1 MNDSHHNSSET
12 ALRKICRENPEIRE
26 RLDDL
31 ILEIAGA
38 LAGDKNFKPQVFEQV
53 ELSLVFP
60 IFNEEENIPELY
72 RRVSEILADLK
83 VESSEILFVNDGSS
97 DRSEQLIRE
106 LKQNDTRIKLINFS
120 RNFGHQAAITAGI
133 DLSRGNAT
141 ILMDADLQDP
151 PHVIGE
157 MLKKWREGA
166 EIVYAV
172 RKKRDDDTLSKRF
185 FAKSFYRV
193 LQYVSNIDIP
203 LDTGDFCLLDKVV
216 VKQLRALPEKNR
228 FLRGLR
234 SWLGFRHEAVTFERP
249 ARFAGEPKY
258 TFRQSFR
265 LAVNG
270 IVGFSSFPLRIAVY
284 AGFFAFF
291 AAVVLTIVA
300 FTAYFLDVHIE
311 RGWTSIVVIVL
322 FIGGTQLILL
332 GSIGE
337 YIGRIYDEAKQR
349 PNYII
354 REFLD

>member
-1 MNDSHHNSSET
+1 MSDPRQTPSET
-12 ALRKICRENPEIRE
+12 SLRRLCKENPEIQE
-26 RLDDL
+26 QLDEL
-31 ILEIAGA
+31 ILQ
-38 LAGDKNFKPQVFEQV
+38 LAGLLAADRDFKPKARDHV

-60 IFNEEENIPELY
+60 IFNEEENITELY
-72 RRVSEILADLK
+72 RRVVQILDELEVK
-83 VESSEILFVNDGSS
+83 SSEIFFVNDGSS
-97 DRSEQLIRE
+97 DRSEELIRE
-106 LKQNDTRIKLINFS
+106 LKEHDNRVKLVNFS

-133 DLSRGNAT
+133 DLSRGDAT

-151 PHVIGE
+151 PHVIGD

-172 RKKRDDDTLSKRF
+172 RRRRDDDTLSKRF
-185 FAKSFYRV
+185 FAKSFYWV

-249 ARFAGEPKY
+249 ARFAGKPKY

-270 IVGFSSFPLRIAVY
+270 IVGFSSFPLRLAVY

-300 FTAYFLDVHIE
+300 FAAYFMDVHIE

-322 FIGGTQLILL
+322 FIGGVQLILL

-349 PNYII
+349 PNYIV

>member
-1 MNDSHHNSSET
+1 MSDSNRKSPGNDLTRVLDQH
-12 ALRKICRENPEIRE
+12 PEIRAQMDE
-26 RLDDL
+26 LVLR
-31 ILEIAGA
+31 
-38 LAGDKNFKPQVFEQV
+38 LAGVLASDIDRGVVRPERV

-60 IFNEEENIPELY
+60 IYNEEANIPELY
-72 RRVSEILADLK
+72 RRVIEILGQLD
-83 VESSEILFVNDGSS
+83 VESWEILFVNDGSS
-97 DRSEQLIRE
+97 DRSEELIRD
-106 LKQNDTRIKLINFS
+106 LRQRDARVKLVNFS

-133 DLSRGNAT
+133 DLSMGDAT

-151 PHVIGE
+151 PQVIGS
-157 MLKKWREGA
+157 MLEKWREGG

-172 RKKRDDDTLSKRF
+172 RRKRDDDTISKRF
-185 FAKSFYRV
+185 FAKTFYRV
-193 LQYVSNIDIP
+193 LQYVSSIDIP
-203 LDTGDFCLLDKVV
+203 LDTGDFCLLDRVV
-216 VKQLRALPEKNR
+216 VKHLRALPEKNR

-234 SWLGFRHEAVTFERP
+234 SWLGFRHVPVTFERP

-270 IVGFSSFPLRIAVY
+270 IVGFSSVPLRLAAY
-284 AGFFAFF
+284 AGFLAFF

-300 FTAYFLDVHIE
+300 FAAYFVDVHIE

-322 FIGGTQLILL
+322 FIGGVQLILL

-354 REFLD
+354 REFLN